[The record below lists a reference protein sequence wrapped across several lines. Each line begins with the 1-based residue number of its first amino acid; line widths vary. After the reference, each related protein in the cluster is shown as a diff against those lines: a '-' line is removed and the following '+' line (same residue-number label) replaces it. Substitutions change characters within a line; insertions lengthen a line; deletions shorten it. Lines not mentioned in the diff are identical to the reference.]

1 MKRVFAVCL
10 LIAFLFPASA
20 LAAVDVLARGWGAAT
35 IEELLLARAQ
45 IDIQIQALGGTLPN
59 DTQFE
64 NPFAYYA
71 ESTPAPT
78 PTPKPTATPTLIGL
92 AKEAEENAQGQ
103 SLNQQLLEFQK
114 LMNDTGASLRTT
126 KDTKNYSYSEEE
138 IWQYCM
144 NRWDY
149 YDRLAGGYAG
159 DKYTSQ
165 VFKDAGKEFGISAAE
180 AERIWDKVDR
190 SKYGLD

>member
-1 MKRVFAVCL
+1 M

-20 LAAVDVLARGWGAAT
+20 LAAVDVLAQGWGAAT

-59 DTQFE
+59 DTQYE
-64 NPFAYYA
+64 NPFANYL
-71 ESTPAPT
+71 EGT
-78 PTPKPTATPTLIGL
+78 PTQTPNPTATPALIGL
-92 AKEAEENAQGQ
+92 AKEAEENTQGQ
-103 SLNQQLLEFQK
+103 SLDQQLQEFQK
-114 LMNDTGASLRTT
+114 LMNDTGAFLRTT
-126 KDTKNYSYSEEE
+126 KDTKDYSYSEEE